1 MVIEKDEKADEGREM
16 WHSNSKGSG
25 IRRGGGGNGIVA
37 VAIDNDKGSSCAL
50 KWAVDSLLARGQTV
64 ILLHVLHGTSV
75 SRGSEAIICNITN
88 SSVSPHRYQHDTS
101 MKDLFLPFHCYCT
114 RKDIQCLDVLLQ
126 DHDDVKAITEYVSY
140 AAIENLVIGATS
152 RRGFIRFKSSSSS
165 ILKGAPDFCT
175 VFIVSKGKI
184 SSVRNATRPAAH
196 TSPLLSH
203 IRNLKNKEEHHPEI
217 PFRNA
222 NTRDGTSIKPQGW
235 LDESFKSPFPRRG
248 TTGISCV
255 DFPDSDTEISF
266 VSSNRPSTGRSSSV
280 YDCIEAGRTSHV
292 SNSSDH
298 NFGSARLGLRFNDPS
313 SPHTSV
319 SHESSRTSFSY
330 SSQSM
335 DEEAEADVRRLKLEV
350 KQSMEMYNAACR
362 EALTAQQ
369 KLMELKDWRME
380 EKHKLEEAHL
390 AQEAALAIA
399 EQEKA
404 RRRAAME
411 TAEASKKIAEIETHR
426 RASVEVKAL
435 KEAEK
440 MRKLLDNLTQTDVR
454 YRRYSIEQIEAAT
467 NFFAESQKIGEGGYG
482 PVFKCFLDHTP
493 VAVKVLR
500 PDAAQ
505 GKSQFQQEIDI
516 LSCIRHPNMV
526 LLLGAC
532 PEYGVLIYEYMA
544 NGSLEDCLFRKRNN
558 SVLSWQLRFRIA
570 AEIATGLL
578 FLHQTKPEPF
588 VHRDLKPGNILLDQN
603 YVSKISDVG
612 LARLVPQ
619 VAENVTQ
626 CCMTS
631 AAGTFCYID
640 PEYQQTGMLGVK
652 SDVYSLGIIFL
663 QLLTGRTPMGLAY
676 RAGEAI
682 ENDTFEEMLD
692 PSVTDWPLQQV
703 LCLAKMAVKCA
714 ELRRKDRPDLAK
726 VVLPE
731 LDKLR
736 DFAEENMT
744 VQSLPIILG
753 CIAPSPCHTE
763 TSVQQD
769 VMSDPRFVHSV
780 GSSAPSTPTEG
791 NP

>member
-235 LDESFKSPFPRRG
+235 LDESFKQVSISKKRHDWNIMRGLPRLRYRN
-248 TTGISCV
+248 IFS
-255 DFPDSDTEISF
+255 
-266 VSSNRPSTGRSSSV
+266 
-280 YDCIEAGRTSHV
+280 
-292 SNSSDH
+292 
-298 NFGSARLGLRFNDPS
+298 RLGLRFNDPS